1 MSNDGW
7 GHIELRM
14 FHSEGE
20 IAENWLA
27 EVQHRARELD
37 EGIVQPIPADE
48 VRRKARALLR

>member
-1 MSNDGW
+1 
-7 GHIELRM
+7 M
-14 FHSEGE
+14 FHPEGE

-37 EGIVQPIPADE
+37 EGMVQPIPANE